1 MNEIITLA
9 MRARFLF
16 YSFFKN
22 FQMFP
27 IQNMDHHHITSH
39 IMKKRKTNF
48 QNRIKM
54 KMKMKP
60 KNK

>member
-48 QNRIKM
+48 SESNQNENENETQK
-54 KMKMKP
+54 
-60 KNK
+60 